1 MSDAPI
7 RKKLSLK
14 SKRQVNVEDN
24 PISVRIQWAN
34 KALQKGIFEQ
44 TPELAALN
52 KERETL
58 LVQIRQMD
66 NRLQFAASEPL
77 RQAAIE
83 LKKKDFK
90 MLSQMCEMLEQIEWR
105 QLNLV
110 SL

>member
-24 PISVRIQWAN
+24 PISARIQRAN

-90 MLSQMCEMLEQIEWR
+90 MLSQMCEMLEQIE
-105 QLNLV
+105 
-110 SL
+110 

>member
-1 MSDAPI
+1 MSDAPV

-24 PISVRIQWAN
+24 PISARIQRAN

-52 KERETL
+52 KQREVL
-58 LVQIRQMD
+58 LAQIRQMD

-77 RQAAIE
+77 RDASIE
-83 LKKKDFK
+83 LKKKDVK
-90 MLSQMCEMLEQIEWR
+90 LLVQMCALLEQVE
-105 QLNLV
+105 
-110 SL
+110 